1 MSSIGYARRSL
12 EAEWYLSSSS
22 ESNSE
27 VIDLLHD
34 ILTRLPPAQKHEEE
48 ASHSTPASSLAFT
61 AVDHVIE
68 WPIFGTNRSGHWAPF
83 CLLATAQGQ
92 DFNHKAAP
100 AIGLLQLD
108 WDEIP
113 SLLTKFLR
121 MAHIM
126 NPILDCPT
134 LMKYGRAVVEL
145 GPQWDSRT
153 CLVVSIHFFM
163 CYTVIQYMSRELTDG
178 SYYNKQL
185 VAAALGAIASPFSP
199 FADTVESLS
208 SSSSRQDG
216 NALRQKAE
224 SYYEYARRRF
234 GLLGIDLTS
243 SHCYFLSGVY
253 LLWTLRPIE
262 AWQAFSQAT
271 SLYTLYLKILAAR
284 RLTHIRDTTDGEMV
298 PDEHECHE
306 NLKQCLEQRLYW
318 SCIKSEKL
326 VQAMPIKTRS
336 IMLTTTVQ

>member
-1 MSSIGYARRSL
+1 
-12 EAEWYLSSSS
+12 
-22 ESNSE
+22 
-27 VIDLLHD
+27 
-34 ILTRLPPAQKHEEE
+34 
-48 ASHSTPASSLAFT
+48 
-61 AVDHVIE
+61 
-68 WPIFGTNRSGHWAPF
+68 
-83 CLLATAQGQ
+83 
-92 DFNHKAAP
+92 
-100 AIGLLQLD
+100 
-108 WDEIP
+108 
-113 SLLTKFLR
+113 
-121 MAHIM
+121 
-126 NPILDCPT
+126 
-134 LMKYGRAVVEL
+134 
-145 GPQWDSRT
+145 
-153 CLVVSIHFFM
+153 
-163 CYTVIQYMSRELTDG
+163 MSRELTDG

-243 SHCYFLSGVY
+243 CHCYFLSGVY

>member
-1 MSSIGYARRSL
+1 
-12 EAEWYLSSSS
+12 
-22 ESNSE
+22 
-27 VIDLLHD
+27 
-34 ILTRLPPAQKHEEE
+34 
-48 ASHSTPASSLAFT
+48 
-61 AVDHVIE
+61 
-68 WPIFGTNRSGHWAPF
+68 
-83 CLLATAQGQ
+83 
-92 DFNHKAAP
+92 
-100 AIGLLQLD
+100 
-108 WDEIP
+108 
-113 SLLTKFLR
+113 
-121 MAHIM
+121 
-126 NPILDCPT
+126 
-134 LMKYGRAVVEL
+134 
-145 GPQWDSRT
+145 
-153 CLVVSIHFFM
+153 M
-163 CYTVIQYMSRELTDG
+163 CHTVIQCMSRELTDG

-243 SHCYFLSGVY
+243 CHCYFLSGVY